1 MNLKRADNFFN
12 DVDYVSI
19 VSNIKD
25 LYASSGVMS
34 ILLDFERVLDQA
46 DLYAYKNWELG
57 ELVNG
62 PDVGRYTVKCT
73 FMWPKNLMPDPRG
86 SKRLL
91 AIGCKL
97 VWAKSKIR
105 VPIEV
110 KDYEDFVP
118 GTKYPRGIEKPVWF
132 VEIEMPI
139 ELMDEIKEGSIDLAG
154 KKIDL
159 DDLDEA
165 YDDDL
170 EKGGAQQDSDQIDN
184 QQQMANPM
192 SPTAPGAPM

>member
-170 EKGGAQQDSDQIDN
+170 EKGGAQQDVDQPGN

-192 SPTAPGAPM
+192 APTAPGAPM